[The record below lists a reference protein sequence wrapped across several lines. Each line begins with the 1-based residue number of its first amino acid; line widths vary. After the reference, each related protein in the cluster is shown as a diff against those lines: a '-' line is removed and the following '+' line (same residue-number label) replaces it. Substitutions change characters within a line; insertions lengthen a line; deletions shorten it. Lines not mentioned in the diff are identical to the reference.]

1 MENGKSEI
9 FNCGYGKGYSVKEVL
24 ESFSKVLG
32 KKINFEI
39 GPRRDGDSEM
49 VVANSDKFNK
59 FLIGNQNLMIL
70 NSFLRQLLIGK
81 KKLNDTKNI
90 FDFFKLI
97 SAG

>member
-1 MENGKSEI
+1 MWLWKRLFG
-9 FNCGYGKGYSVKEVL
+9 KEVL

-59 FLIGNQNLMIL
+59 IFNWKPKFNDIKFIL
-70 NSFLRQLLIGK
+70 KTAIDWE